1 MEHRNGGVDHY
12 TNGLLLRH
20 DIHDLF
26 DANMIAIH
34 PVTLEVNILA
44 EALAVD
50 HDLAAYQGEF
60 IKPL

>member
-1 MEHRNGGVDHY
+1 MIY
-12 TNGLLLRH
+12 
-20 DIHDLF
+20 DLF

-60 IKPL
+60 IAAA

>member
-1 MEHRNGGVDHY
+1 
-12 TNGLLLRH
+12 
-20 DIHDLF
+20 
-26 DANMIAIH
+26 MIAIH

-60 IKPL
+60 IKPLRKPISTEFATPLAGFSAPEPN